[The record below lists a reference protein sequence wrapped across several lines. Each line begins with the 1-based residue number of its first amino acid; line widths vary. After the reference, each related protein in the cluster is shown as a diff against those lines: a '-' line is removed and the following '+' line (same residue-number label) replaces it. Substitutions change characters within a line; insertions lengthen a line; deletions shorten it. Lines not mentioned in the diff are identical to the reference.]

1 MLKKIEVKNFKSLKK
16 VEMNLNNLTLLTG
29 INSTGKSS
37 IIQSILLIKQNL
49 EILNPLYRE
58 TNFDSVK
65 NLLKNFK
72 INGKYTDFGTNSNIL
87 YEYAD
92 NEIIE
97 VKIEL
102 EKGEIFFEGKIEHKD
117 SEVLRAN
124 TENKGEISELFETK
138 NFTYLSAERISPK
151 SIYEYSKENIDDSNL
166 GKKGEYT
173 IHYLAEFKNK
183 DIGIEDLK
191 HSGANTCQ
199 LLENVQC
206 WLSEISSGISLYPEI
221 NSEVKTSSLKYSYG
235 SKKMLPQNVGFGITY
250 VLPIIVA
257 LLKAKKG
264 DCIIIENPESHLHPS
279 GQVSIARLCAKASQL
294 GVQIIVETHSDHFFN
309 GVRVAIKERKID
321 NSKVSMY
328 YFYKK
333 NRDSFFSEDSS
344 SIEEIEVNDDGK
356 INKWPVGF
364 FDEWDIQLEK
374 LLW

>member
-1 MLKKIEVKNFKSLKK
+1 M
-16 VEMNLNNLTLLTG
+16 NNLTLLSG

-37 IIQSILLIKQNL
+37 IIQSILLLKQNL
-49 EILNPLYRE
+49 EDVNSVYKE
-58 TNFDSVK
+58 ANFNSIK

-97 VKIEL
+97 IKVTL
-102 EKGEIFFEGKIEHKD
+102 EEGKI
-117 SEVLRAN
+117 SF
-124 TENKGEISELFETK
+124 KGEVEDKNSEILKADIENEDNVSELFEIK
-138 NFTYLSAERISPK
+138 KFTYLSAERIAPRA
-151 SIYEYSKENIDDSNL
+151 IYEYSKESIDNSNL

-173 IHYLAEFKNK
+173 IHYLAEFKNI
-183 DIGIEDLK
+183 DIGIQDLK
-191 HSGANTCQ
+191 HSGANTYQ

-206 WLSEISSGISLYPEI
+206 WLSEISSGISLYPEV
-221 NSEVKTSSLKYSYG
+221 NSEIKTSSLRYSYG

-250 VLPIIVA
+250 VLPIVVA

-279 GQVSIARLCAKASQL
+279 GQVSIARLCAKASQF

-309 GVRVAIKERKID
+309 GVRVAIKE
-321 NSKVSMY
+321 NSIENTKVSMY

-333 NRDSFFSEDSS
+333 NRDNFLEDSS
-344 SIEEIEVNDDGK
+344 NLEEIEVNSDGK
-356 INKWPVGF
+356 ITKWPLGF

>member
-1 MLKKIEVKNFKSLKK
+1 MLKKIEVKNFKSFKK
-16 VEMNLNNLTLLTG
+16 IEINLNNLTLLSG

-37 IIQSILLIKQNL
+37 IIQSILLLKQNL
-49 EILNPLYRE
+49 EDVNSVYKE
-58 TNFDSVK
+58 ANFNSIK

-97 VKIEL
+97 IKVTL
-102 EKGEIFFEGKIEHKD
+102 EEGKI
-117 SEVLRAN
+117 SF
-124 TENKGEISELFETK
+124 KGEVEDKNSEILKADIENEDNVSELFEIK
-138 NFTYLSAERISPK
+138 KFTYLSAERIAPRA
-151 SIYEYSKENIDDSNL
+151 IYEYSKESIDNSNL

-173 IHYLAEFKNK
+173 IHYLAEFKNI
-183 DIGIEDLK
+183 DIGIQDLK
-191 HSGANTCQ
+191 HSGANTYQ

-206 WLSEISSGISLYPEI
+206 WLSEISSGISLYPEV
-221 NSEVKTSSLKYSYG
+221 NSEIKTSSMRYSYG

-250 VLPIIVA
+250 VLPIVVA

-279 GQVSIARLCAKASQL
+279 GQVSIARLCAKASQF

-309 GVRVAIKERKID
+309 GVRVAIKE
-321 NSKVSMY
+321 NSIENTKVSMY

-333 NRDSFFSEDSS
+333 NRDNFLEDSS
-344 SIEEIEVNDDGK
+344 NLEEIEVNSDGK
-356 INKWPVGF
+356 ITKWPLGF